1 MTVINLICL
10 SNFTTENHNFRGF
23 FSRERGGGIDLLSL
37 SYVIFVFNG
46 ATF

>member
-10 SNFTTENHNFRGF
+10 SNFTTENHNFRG
-23 FSRERGGGIDLLSL
+23 SL

-46 ATF
+46 ATFWIRGRH